1 MMKTDHIAT
10 TKQTVGGHAALDLL
24 NTVYLQNGETVDTL
38 DTDQAVLDWLADYM
52 VGDTSRLQFAAGS
65 LLEQAR
71 ALRDTVRALVV
82 ARKAEGKLELQP
94 LNRWLAQDNSHLEL
108 VQGTDGRLQLE
119 RRRDIATAEQL
130 LAPIAVAAAELLT
143 LQDFSIIR
151 KCESPDCVLWFYD
164 RTKGHKRRWCSMA
177 ACGNRHKVS
186 SFRKRQSA

>member
-1 MMKTDHIAT
+1 MKTDHIAT
-10 TKQTVGGHAALDLL
+10 TKQTVGGHTALDLL
-24 NTVYLQNGETVDTL
+24 NTVRMLNGEPVDSL
-38 DTDQAVLDWLADYM
+38 DSDQAVLDWLADYTI
-52 VGDTSRLQFAAGS
+52 GDTSRLQFAPGN

-71 ALRDTVRALVV
+71 ALRDTVRPLVV
-82 ARKAEGKLELQP
+82 ARKAGKAIDAQP

-108 VQGTDGRLQLE
+108 VQVPDGQLQLE
-119 RRRDIATAEQL
+119 RRRNITCVEQL
-130 LAPIAVAAAELLT
+130 LAPIAEAAAELLT

-177 ACGNRHKVS
+177 VCGNRHKVS

>member
-1 MMKTDHIAT
+1 MMKTDPIT
-10 TKQTVGGHAALDLL
+10 TPKQTVGGHPALDLL
-24 NTVYLQNGETVDTL
+24 NTVSLQNGQPVDNL
-38 DTDQAVLDWLADYM
+38 SSDQAVLDWLADYA
-52 VGDTSRLQFAAGS
+52 VGDTSRLQFAPGA
-65 LLEQAR
+65 LLEKAR
-71 ALRDTVRALVV
+71 ALRDTVRALVG
-82 ARKAEGKLELQP
+82 ARKAGRAIDLQA

-108 VQGTDGRLQLE
+108 VQGTDGQLQLE
-119 RRRDIATAEQL
+119 RRRVITSVEQL
-130 LAPIAVAAAELLT
+130 LAPIAEAAAELLT